1 MGVGQLSES
10 DAVDALRLPFYSS
23 SHPTGSHGWRNQFDL
38 GNTSLGY
45 SLSVNKIMTEELN
58 HMKTLRR
65 FSKFSIAAVAVG
77 LLTFGLIACR
87 EKQEAG
93 TEDSAL
99 PAVFSKEVEHV
110 LQTKTERVTSEV
122 ATDPRIIELV
132 RESNDQNRD
141 ISLSQ
146 IKRLDANWMASDGI
160 DEFIKGF
167 ITNETSQILQEFQEA
182 NDGYPEIFIA
192 DAKGLIVGLTNKT
205 SDYYQ
210 ADEDWW
216 VQGYNEGRGQSFHG
230 EIEYDE

>member
-1 MGVGQLSES
+1 
-10 DAVDALRLPFYSS
+10 
-23 SHPTGSHGWRNQFDL
+23 
-38 GNTSLGY
+38 
-45 SLSVNKIMTEELN
+45 
-58 HMKTLRR
+58 MKVLKR
-65 FSKFSIAAVAVG
+65 FSGLSIAAVAVG
-77 LLTFGLIACR
+77 LLTFGLIACGA
-87 EKQEAG
+87 KQEVR

-110 LQTKTERVTSEV
+110 LQTKTEHVTSEI

-132 RESNDQNRD
+132 RESNDQNRN

-146 IKRLDANWMASDGI
+146 IKRLDANWMAADGI

-167 ITNETSQILQEFQEA
+167 ITSETSQILQEFQDT

-216 VQGYNEGRGQSFHG
+216 VQGYNEGRGQFFHG
-230 EIEYDE
+230 EIEFDESAQSEAIALYNPIMDPDTGNAIGVMKVIVNITAIKKAL